1 MKKKFE
7 DFIFKQGKY
16 AYIDGD
22 SFIKKLIRYSYRF
35 KIRKRKLSTK
45 NLERLCRKY
54 ATNQRTLVVHSED
67 VNYQP
72 YFPNAYAVTKR
83 TYVECDMY
91 MDLYYKDLSKIPD
104 NSYELVFCT
113 GLLEHI
119 PDPQR
124 IVDDLRRICKV
135 GGKVV
140 VSASSVFSYHEGPD
154 DFFHFTPY
162 SMELLFSEFSSI
174 DMNKGSSQ
182 PFETIG
188 ILLERILLQ
197 CDMPPFVRPI
207 IEILSNLIPLFDI
220 FVIAQFDTNQKKYK
234 SRMIHSMMPSNIQV
248 AATK

>member
-1 MKKKFE
+1 M
-7 DFIFKQGKY
+7 
-16 AYIDGD
+16 
-22 SFIKKLIRYSYRF
+22 
-35 KIRKRKLSTK
+35 
-45 NLERLCRKY
+45 CRKY

-83 TYVECDMY
+83 TYVECDLH
-91 MDLYYKDLSKIPD
+91 MDLYYKDLSKMPD

-140 VSASSVFSYHEGPD
+140 LSASSVFSYHEGPD
-154 DFFHFTPY
+154 DFHFTPY
-162 SMELLFSEFSSI
+162 SMQILFSKFSSI
-174 DMNKGSSQ
+174 DMIRGSSQ

-188 ILLERILLQ
+188 ILLERILIQ
-197 CDMPPFVRPI
+197 SDISPPIRLIV
-207 IEILSNLIPLFDI
+207 ELLSNLIPLFDNFI
-220 FVIAQFDTNQKKYK
+220 IAQFDTNQKK
-234 SRMIHSMMPSNIQV
+234 INLG
-248 AATK
+248 